1 MNDKFNLNRFIT
13 EQNNNRAY
21 EIALKELK
29 SGKKK
34 SNWMFFIFPQIKG
47 LGNSHYDTIYSIKS
61 LEEAQSYLS
70 NPILYSHLEELIK
83 ILLNSKT
90 NQITDIF
97 SFPDNLKLKSSMT
110 LFYFADP
117 SNKIFQQML
126 DKFYNGEKDQ
136 NTIKKLNITN
146 NNNNN
151 QNNVLDNKILNNN
164 ENNNDNNNIIINRD
178 EYPYVICNMISSI
191 DGKVTGDFFE
201 DKNCE
206 EGLIQFYK
214 FHRELNADAFC
225 CGKNTMNLSFIDDN
239 NKIDLNLYKKSNIK
253 IGTDFIYKLT
263 YEHFAVAFDS
273 KGTLLWKN
281 SHIIDEDSGFDK
293 SHIIEVL
300 SENVNIEY
308 LGYLQ
313 EIKVSYIFAG
323 KDKIDLKI
331 ALKKLKKLF
340 NINVLILEGGSLL
353 NESFLNEDLIDE
365 INLFIVPLTGGK
377 DSKSLFNNGDVKNFK
392 LNKTSLFDGGVVN
405 LNYVRK

>member
-1 MNDKFNLNRFIT
+1 M
-13 EQNNNRAY
+13 
-21 EIALKELK
+21 
-29 SGKKK
+29 
-34 SNWMFFIFPQIKG
+34 
-47 LGNSHYDTIYSIKS
+47 
-61 LEEAQSYLS
+61 
-70 NPILYSHLEELIK
+70 
-83 ILLNSKT
+83 
-90 NQITDIF
+90 
-97 SFPDNLKLKSSMT
+97 
-110 LFYFADP
+110 
-117 SNKIFQQML
+117 
-126 DKFYNGEKDQ
+126 
-136 NTIKKLNITN
+136 
-146 NNNNN
+146 
-151 QNNVLDNKILNNN
+151 
-164 ENNNDNNNIIINRD
+164 
-178 EYPYVICNMISSI
+178 
-191 DGKVTGDFFE
+191 
-201 DKNCE
+201 
-206 EGLIQFYK
+206 IQFYK

-323 KDKIDLKI
+323 KDKIDLNI

-340 NINVLILEGGSLL
+340 DIKVLILEGGSLL